1 MRQNDAQA
9 AEDGEVQIQGR
20 DQVQLKDRARNLK
33 IAFLR
38 DELPLPKNFE
48 AVTMKATD
56 YAMLEKRGIKVPK
69 P

>member
-38 DELPLPKNFE
+38 
-48 AVTMKATD
+48 
-56 YAMLEKRGIKVPK
+56 YVPVCYLIFLFALAFSTQTS
-69 P
+69 

>member
-38 DELPLPKNFE
+38 YVPVCHLNFLFSLAFFMQTGLP
-48 AVTMKATD
+48 
-56 YAMLEKRGIKVPK
+56 
-69 P
+69 